1 MKVFLSFF
9 ILVIAFGLISTS
21 SAHSDLFAEEKT
33 IDNYIVSLKISGDV
47 PTLTE
52 DYPLTYSFRLLS
64 SDQKKDVVYESAYI
78 IVSKKTGR
86 LIVQTEVVGPQ
97 EFVPDAAIDLSLE
110 EPSDYVAEVIF
121 IRGET
126 LDDVPEV
133 QAEFDFSV
141 LSKEYTNAT
150 TTEVVGVT
158 SEKEVVE
165 ERDIIPRYVWT
176 LIVLIL
182 GVVIGRFSKAD
193 VG

>member
-9 ILVIAFGLISTS
+9 ILVIAFGLVSTS

-33 IDNYIVSLKISGDV
+33 TGNYIVSLEISGDI

-64 SDQKKDVVYESAYI
+64 SDQKKNVVYESAYI

-110 EPSDYVAEVIF
+110 EPGDYVAEVIF

-150 TTEVVGVT
+150 TTEIVRVT

-165 ERDIIPRYVWT
+165 ERDTIPRYVWT

-193 VG
+193 VA